1 MTPAW
6 RHDTLLFVMTK
17 PSPIQIR
24 NAEVVENIRE
34 LARLRGAGL
43 TETVEAAVRETL
55 ERERRH
61 HIASLEERRAKVME
75 TLERFW
81 ALPRTGEMLTD
92 ADLYDEDG
100 FPK

>member
-1 MTPAW
+1 
-6 RHDTLLFVMTK
+6 MTK
-17 PSPIQIR
+17 PGPIQIR

-55 ERERRH
+55 EREREIR
-61 HIASLEERRAKVME
+61 ADDLGARRAKVMDL
-75 TLERFW
+75 LEEIW
-81 ALPRTGEMLTD
+81 ARPIAGEALTD
-92 ADLYDEDG
+92 ADLYDEEG

>member
-1 MTPAW
+1 MTRPG
-6 RHDTLLFVMTK
+6 
-17 PSPIQIR
+17 PIQIR

-55 ERERRH
+55 EREH
-61 HIASLEERRAKVME
+61 ARRADELEGRRTKVME
-75 TLERFW
+75 ILKQVW
-81 ALPRTGEMLTD
+81 ARPKADAVLTD
-92 ADLYDEDG
+92 ADLYDEEG

>member
-1 MTPAW
+1 
-6 RHDTLLFVMTK
+6 MTK
-17 PSPIQIR
+17 PGPIQIR

-55 ERERRH
+55 ERER
-61 HIASLEERRAKVME
+61 ALKADDLEARQAKVMAL
-75 TLERFW
+75 LEEIW
-81 ALPRTGEMLTD
+81 ARPRTGEVLTD
-92 ADLYDEDG
+92 ADLYDEEG

>member
-1 MTPAW
+1 L
-6 RHDTLLFVMTK
+6 RIVMTK
-17 PSPIQIR
+17 PGPIQIR
-24 NAEVVENIRE
+24 KAQAVENIRE

-43 TETVEAAVRETL
+43 TETVEAAVHETL
-55 ERERRH
+55 EREREHRA
-61 HIASLEERRAKVME
+61 ASLEERRARVME

-81 ALPRTGEMLTD
+81 ALPRTGEILTD

>member
-1 MTPAW
+1 MTAPQC
-6 RHDTLLFVMTK
+6 HDKFRLVMTK
-17 PSPIQIR
+17 PGPIQIR

-55 ERERRH
+55 ERERRYQTT
-61 HIASLEERRAKVME
+61 ALEERRAKVME